1 MKQLFPRR
9 FKLKNIRWNSID
21 QMCGNAKSITPI
33 GGWKPRL
40 MEHRKV
46 TLNNLFVFPLSNTIL
61 LRGVRTRQLMLNAI
75 IQTKGLKMIM
85 VYSPLP
91 LDLRVLILDLNWFST
106 RALKCRN
113 IVNTSDLCLRRNN

>member
-1 MKQLFPRR
+1 
-9 FKLKNIRWNSID
+9 
-21 QMCGNAKSITPI
+21 MCGNAKSITPI

-46 TLNNLFVFPLSNTIL
+46 TYNNLFVFPLSNAIL

-85 VYSPLP
+85 VLTPTIRSKSFNFRLK
-91 LDLRVLILDLNWFST
+91 LVLNKSFKVQKYCKHF
-106 RALKCRN
+106 RFMFKKK
-113 IVNTSDLCLRRNN
+113 